1 MRNFLSFL
9 NIDFLAGKDSSKNW
23 KMLLFISLLLMT
35 SIYSSHS
42 ADQKIFLIT
51 KLNKEVNTLNS
62 ISVSTK
68 VDLMNVK
75 MESKITSKL
84 KDNGFKNSEN
94 PPIKIIITDLTI
106 KSALRNKL
114 SIEKSVLDRPTA

>member
-9 NIDFLAGKDSSKNW
+9 NIDFLAGKDSFKNW

-42 ADQKIFLIT
+42 ADQKIFFIT
-51 KLNKEVNTLNS
+51 ELNKEVNSLNS

-75 MESKITSKL
+75 IESKVISKL
-84 KDNGFKNSEN
+84 KDKGFKNSDN
-94 PPIKIIITDLTI
+94 PPTKIIITD
-106 KSALRNKL
+106 
-114 SIEKSVLDRPTA
+114 

>member
-1 MRNFLSFL
+1 MRNLLSFL

-23 KMLLFISLLLMT
+23 KMLIFISFLLMT

-42 ADQKIFLIT
+42 ADQKIFLMT

-75 MESKITSKL
+75 MECKVIS
-84 KDNGFKNSEN
+84 
-94 PPIKIIITDLTI
+94 
-106 KSALRNKL
+106 
-114 SIEKSVLDRPTA
+114 

>member
-1 MRNFLSFL
+1 MSFL

-23 KMLLFISLLLMT
+23 KMLIFISLLLMT

-51 KLNKEVNTLNS
+51 KLNKEVNSLNS

-75 MESKITSKL
+75 MESKVKSKL
-84 KDNGFKNSEN
+84 KDNGFNNSDN
-94 PPIKIIITDLTI
+94 PATKIIIID
-106 KSALRNKL
+106 
-114 SIEKSVLDRPTA
+114 

>member
-1 MRNFLSFL
+1 M
-9 NIDFLAGKDSSKNW
+9 AGKDSFKNW

-42 ADQKIFLIT
+42 ADQKIFFIT
-51 KLNKEVNTLNS
+51 ELKKEVNSLNS

-75 MESKITSKL
+75 IESKVISKL
-84 KDNGFKNSEN
+84 KDNGFKNSDN
-94 PPIKIIITDLTI
+94 PPTKIIITD
-106 KSALRNKL
+106 
-114 SIEKSVLDRPTA
+114 